1 VRNVDDAERVGAFN
15 DKADSIRQLSQHFT
29 CPQGGNGHCKPRKS
43 KSMEKTPNSML
54 PEILTLKK
62 LRDAGLDF
70 QQTLVEF

>member
-1 VRNVDDAERVGAFN
+1 MPMTLSGSEHSTTRRTPYASFRSILRVRSASHASQGAWR
-15 DKADSIRQLSQHFT
+15 K
-29 CPQGGNGHCKPRKS
+29 PQIAC
-43 KSMEKTPNSML
+43 L

>member
-1 VRNVDDAERVGAFN
+1 MSMTLSGSEHSTTRRTPYASCRSILHVRSAAMDIASHASQGAWR
-15 DKADSIRQLSQHFT
+15 K
-29 CPQGGNGHCKPRKS
+29 PQIAC
-43 KSMEKTPNSML
+43 L